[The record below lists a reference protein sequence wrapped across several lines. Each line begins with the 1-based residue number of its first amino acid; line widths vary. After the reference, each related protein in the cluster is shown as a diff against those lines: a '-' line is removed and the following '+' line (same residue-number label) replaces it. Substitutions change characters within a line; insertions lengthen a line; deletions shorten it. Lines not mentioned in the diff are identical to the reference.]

1 MAELVNH
8 VAWNPNFVF
17 DSRNCKTNKKKNI
30 RSEQRNKKTRYVC
43 LNGAGEAHSKGKGA
57 QKGTHPLNTQKKGSK
72 GRLINPV

>member
-1 MAELVNH
+1 MHYKSIYVLYYIFRQH
-8 VAWNPNFVF
+8 VTVRQIKRKHPLQ
-17 DSRNCKTNKKKNI
+17 TKKKT
-30 RSEQRNKKTRYVC
+30 QYVC